1 MERYT
6 IVDPGT
12 PRTPAEGTAPA
23 PMPWP
28 TEAAPVTE
36 VPAPILANDDPPRV
50 KVTPEPDKSSG
61 RDTPPQ
67 TLQFPGEDGGKS
79 LADMAQRDFDATLRL
94 LAERAQYITEATG
107 AAIALCEDDDMV
119 CRASA
124 GSSAPEMGATLQVD
138 SGLTGE
144 SVHTRTILYCEDAE
158 TDPRVNRE
166 SCQALGIASVV
177 VMPLLREQEVSG
189 LFELFSDKP
198 HAFTPRDIAALE
210 RLGEMV
216 QVALDHAQAARS
228 APQALAPTAETQV
241 RPTSSVAPTS
251 KAASVAGAQKTLGTD
266 SAKAAAGATS
276 TASVPEPPVVT
287 RSGAKEPANK
297 TAVDVAPRQPA
308 PLAPKITGKVPAQPA
323 QPAPASSKVKA
334 EAAIA
339 APDRDSELKASLF
352 ESPAGPAAGKSIAE
366 AAVAPG
372 VRSAEVSTIRKCAKC
387 GFPISGGRTLCL
399 DCEPK
404 SAKPTGSGSTSQS
417 ANSVD
422 SLASTSAL
430 QRTDKEGKAF
440 WRNPYLIAALVI
452 TIMLA
457 VAFWLW
463 HSS

>member
-6 IVDPGT
+6 IVDPGAG
-12 PRTPAEGTAPA
+12 RTGAEGTQPA
-23 PMPWP
+23 AMPWP
-28 TEAAPVTE
+28 TESVPIVD
-36 VPAPILANDDPPRV
+36 VPAPGLATDDRPPT
-50 KVTPEPDKSSG
+50 KVAAQADKASG
-61 RDTPPQ
+61 RDTAFP

-144 SVHTRTILYCEDAE
+144 SVHTRKILYCEDAD
-158 TDPRVNRE
+158 TDSRVNRE

-216 QVALDHAQAARS
+216 QVALDHAQAART
-228 APQALAPTAETQV
+228 APQALAPTHEAPIE
-241 RPTSSVAPTS
+241 PTSSAAPIL
-251 KAASVAGAQKTLGTD
+251 KAASAAEAAKKVSAD
-266 SAKAAAGATS
+266 SAKIVASATS
-276 TASVPEPPVVT
+276 PVSRPELPAAT
-287 RSGAKEPANK
+287 RSDAQEQANK
-297 TAVDVAPRQPA
+297 TAPNVTLTQPA
-308 PLAPKITGKVPAQPA
+308 PIATAVTSKLKNEPATA
-323 QPAPASSKVKA
+323 TPASGRVKA
-334 EAAIA
+334 ESAAVA
-339 APDRDSELKASLF
+339 SDRFSELKSSLF
-352 ESPAGPAAGKSIAE
+352 EPPAALKSVAE
-366 AAVAPG
+366 SAVAST
-372 VRSAEVSTIRKCAKC
+372 VRPAELSTIRKCAKC

-404 SAKPTGSGSTSQS
+404 TAKATAGRSTAARATG
-417 ANSVD
+417 AE
-422 SLASTSAL
+422 SLASTSVV
-430 QRTDKEGKAF
+430 QKTDTDGKSF
-440 WRNPYLIAALVI
+440 LRNPYMIAALLM

-457 VAFWLW
+457 VAFWFW
-463 HSS
+463 HSP